1 MSGSF
6 EIRNFFRKMPAD
18 LIHEYFAA
26 RHGITFGVPEEGSE
40 QTEIDRQLADW
51 KNLPQEIKVSAA
63 RDFIKINDMADE
75 AGIRAILDEA
85 EFQDGGHEKILA
97 QWEDFPLNRRVFYTF
112 LHRSELWDNACLF
125 HHSDSLPQNWWK
137 KRKGFGHLKAETAP
151 EAIEALAKRLGDY
164 FFEHDGKGKNCR
176 VEVLRRRNQD
186 YFFAYPED
194 YSREVLEWNGNKL
207 SARVAKQ
214 AYTVIFIYVQD
225 EGTLDLMCKGN
236 KTRIYEI
243 QELFAQTILGIE
255 KLPENERD
263 SRIYELAPL
272 LKPNFK
278 FRYEPSSIIQ
288 SVAISK
294 IRLTRRYTWDSR
306 VVLESPM
313 WKKQPEKIY
322 EILESFSKAC
332 PLDSFFVTQAELK
345 VVVLNEDGK
354 EVTETIRLT
363 TPNLCNLHREGT
375 HAVLRKMLIDSEIEP
390 RDLSDGGQT

>member
-1 MSGSF
+1 M
-6 EIRNFFRKMPAD
+6 
-18 LIHEYFAA
+18 
-26 RHGITFGVPEEGSE
+26 
-40 QTEIDRQLADW
+40 
-51 KNLPQEIKVSAA
+51 
-63 RDFIKINDMADE
+63 
-75 AGIRAILDEA
+75 
-85 EFQDGGHEKILA
+85 
-97 QWEDFPLNRRVFYTF
+97 
-112 LHRSELWDNACLF
+112 
-125 HHSDSLPQNWWK
+125 
-137 KRKGFGHLKAETAP
+137 
-151 EAIEALAKRLGDY
+151 
-164 FFEHDGKGKNCR
+164 
-176 VEVLRRRNQD
+176 EVLRRRNQD

-332 PLDSFFVTQAELK
+332 PLDSFFVTRSEERR
-345 VVVLNEDGK
+345 VGK
-354 EVTETIRLT
+354 ECRSRWS
-363 TPNLCNLHREGT
+363 PYH
-375 HAVLRKMLIDSEIEP
+375 
-390 RDLSDGGQT
+390 

>member
-1 MSGSF
+1 MH
-6 EIRNFFRKMPAD
+6 RQFR
-18 LIHEYFAA
+18 
-26 RHGITFGVPEEGSE
+26 
-40 QTEIDRQLADW
+40 
-51 KNLPQEIKVSAA
+51 
-63 RDFIKINDMADE
+63 
-75 AGIRAILDEA
+75 
-85 EFQDGGHEKILA
+85 
-97 QWEDFPLNRRVFYTF
+97 
-112 LHRSELWDNACLF
+112 HR
-125 HHSDSLPQNWWK
+125 
-137 KRKGFGHLKAETAP
+137 ETA
-151 EAIEALAKRLGDY
+151 
-164 FFEHDGKGKNCR
+164 
-176 VEVLRRRNQD
+176 
-186 YFFAYPED
+186 
-194 YSREVLEWNGNKL
+194 
-207 SARVAKQ
+207 
-214 AYTVIFIYVQD
+214 
-225 EGTLDLMCKGN
+225 
-236 KTRIYEI
+236 
-243 QELFAQTILGIE
+243 
-255 KLPENERD
+255 ENERD